1 MNRVAKLIVAVLV
14 LVGCLIFASAL
25 FGGLMDEAAFT
36 PQPRKRGTEV
46 LLQGE
51 GIHRSAFARASG

>member
-36 PQPRKRGTEV
+36 PAAKEAGN
-46 LLQGE
+46 
-51 GIHRSAFARASG
+51 